1 MKWAERMRR
10 VRCWPSVTSAA
21 CLLVSTVAAAQS
33 RSAAPSTTMIVSSGN
48 AAYDLNPRP
57 DSGEVRREIRDPH
70 TGQVWL
76 LSLDPANP
84 GGPGRLIPAAP
95 QYSIPPQSTPAP
107 QTQPSMN
114 RSAAARLEPSPAP
127 IIHAGDRVTLEEETP
142 TVSAR
147 LEAIALGP
155 AAAGAPLRVRL
166 RLGGQIVPAIAVTA
180 RRVALA
186 QVLSAQGAQP

>member
-1 MKWAERMRR
+1 MKRLGHWGGAGFVIGEI
-10 VRCWPSVTSAA
+10 VLVCLLGCGAVCFAQSSSAA
-21 CLLVSTVAAAQS
+21 RVP
-33 RSAAPSTTMIVSSGN
+33 APLPGAVIVSSGT
-48 AAYDLNPRP
+48 AALDLNPRP

-76 LSLDPANP
+76 LSLDPATP
-84 GGPGRLIPAAP
+84 GGPGRLVLAAK
-95 QYSIPPQSTPAP
+95 QS
-107 QTQPSMN
+107 QTESKAG
-114 RSAAARLEPSPAP
+114 SAGLAEGSVLP